1 MRNVSKNVF
10 LNALTCPVLGWM
22 LRTGEAPKP
31 RLTLGDRF
39 RFAQGREIGRR
50 ARTLYPDGLMVADVN
65 LSSAARKTTDAL
77 HSSVPAI
84 FEGAFLADG
93 FVTRA
98 DVLEQ
103 EAEGWH
109 LIEVKS
115 GTNDRMEYIDDMA
128 HTYMVADFCG
138 LKIGGVSL
146 FLVSRDF
153 RLGMAD
159 DALFTRI
166 DHTDEVL
173 ARVEELETIRREI
186 EEITRAEEKPE
197 PQLIMECRHCD
208 LFRICVGR
216 GIKNHIFDLPRL
228 SQTRF
233 GELVAH
239 GIVRIE
245 DIPNWFDLTENQ
257 TRVKDCVQCGES
269 YVGEELR
276 TELETIEWP
285 AYYLDFETMMTAIP
299 LYPDIAPYTQIPT
312 QYSVHVCSDV
322 GRVIEH
328 REYLADP
335 AGDCRRELAERL
347 LRDLGEQGSII
358 AYSSFENAVINGLAQ
373 LFPDLSDAL
382 GALRERIVD
391 LEAII
396 RRNYY
401 HPDFHGSTSIKAT
414 LPALVS
420 GMSYKGMEIGEGDS
434 ASAAFAYLAM
444 GTYWKPDE
452 VDTVKQNLLK
462 YCKQDTLAM
471 VKLHEKLTDVVKP
484 L

>member
-10 LNALTCPVLGWM
+10 LNALACPVLGWM
-22 LRTGEAPKP
+22 LRTGEAPRP

-39 RFAQGREIGRR
+39 RFEQGREVGRR

-65 LSSAARKTTDAL
+65 LTSAARKTDDAL
-77 HSSVPAI
+77 NSLVPAV

-98 DVLEQ
+98 DVLER
-103 EAEGWH
+103 EAEGWY
-109 LIEVKS
+109 LVEVKS
-115 GTNDRMEYIDDMA
+115 GANDRAEYIDDMA
-128 HTYMVADFCG
+128 HTYMVADSCG

-146 FLVSRDF
+146 LLVSRDF
-153 RLGMAD
+153 RLGMPD
-159 DALFTRI
+159 DALFARI
-166 DHTDEVL
+166 NHTEEVL
-173 ARVEELETIRREI
+173 ARVEELETIRWEI
-186 EEITRAEEKPE
+186 EEITRAEEKPG
-197 PQLIMECRHCD
+197 PQLIMGCRHCD
-208 LFRICVGR
+208 LFRSCVGE
-216 GIKNHIFDLPRL
+216 GIENHIFDLPRL

-233 GELVAH
+233 DQLVEQ

-245 DIPNWFDLTENQ
+245 DIPNGFDLTENQ
-257 TRVKDCVQCGES
+257 TRVKDCVQRGES
-269 YVGEELR
+269 YVGEGLR
-276 TELETIEWP
+276 TELEAIEWP

-299 LYPDIAPYTQIPT
+299 LYPDIAPYTQLPT
-312 QYSVHVCSDV
+312 QYSIHVCSDV
-322 GRVIEH
+322 GRVIGH
-328 REYLADP
+328 CEYLADP
-335 AGDCRRELAERL
+335 ARDCRRELAECL
-347 LRDLGEQGSII
+347 LRDLGKQGSII

-373 LFPDLSDAL
+373 PFPDLSDAL

-414 LPALVS
+414 LPALVP
-420 GMSYKGMEIGEGDS
+420 GMSYKGMKIGEGDS

-452 VDTVKQNLLK
+452 VEAVKRNLLK
-462 YCKQDTLAM
+462 YCKQDTLAV
-471 VKLHEKLTDVVKP
+471 VKLHEKLTDAVKS
-484 L
+484 

>member
-39 RFAQGREIGRR
+39 RFEQGREIGRR
-50 ARTLYPDGLMVADVN
+50 ARILYPDGLIVADVN
-65 LSSAARKTTDAL
+65 LSSAVRKTNDAL
-77 HSSVPAI
+77 SSSVPAI

-98 DVLEQ
+98 DVLER

-115 GTNDRMEYIDDMA
+115 GANDRVEYIDDMA
-128 HTYMVADFCG
+128 HTYMVADSCG

-146 FLVSRDF
+146 LLVSRDF

-159 DALFTRI
+159 DALFVRI
-166 DHTDEVL
+166 DHIDDVF
-173 ARVEELETIRREI
+173 ARVEELKNIRREI
-186 EEITRAEEKPE
+186 EEITRAPDKPE
-197 PQLIMECRHCD
+197 PQLITECRNCD
-208 LFRICVGR
+208 LFRQCVGK
-216 GIKNHIFDLPRL
+216 GIENHIFDLPRL

-233 GELVAH
+233 DELVEQ

-245 DIPNWFDLTENQ
+245 DIPDGFDLTESQ
-257 TRVKDCVQCGES
+257 ARVKDCVQRGES
-269 YVGEELR
+269 YIGEGLR
-276 TELETIEWP
+276 KELETIKWP
-285 AYYLDFETMMTAIP
+285 AYYLDFETTMTAIP
-299 LYPDIAPYTQIPT
+299 LYPDIAPYTQLPT

-322 GRVIEH
+322 GMVIEH
-328 REYLADP
+328 CEYLADP
-335 AGDCRRELAERL
+335 AWDCRRELAENL
-347 LRDLGEQGSII
+347 LHDLGEQGSII
-358 AYSSFENAVINGLAQ
+358 TYSSFERAIINGLAQ

-382 GALRERIVD
+382 GATRERIVD

-401 HPDFHGSTSIKAT
+401 HPDFHGSTSIKMT
-414 LPALVS
+414 LPALVP
-420 GMSYKGMEIGEGDS
+420 GMSYRGMQISEGDS

-444 GTYWKPDE
+444 GIHWKPNDVEE
-452 VDTVKQNLLK
+452 VKHNLLK
-462 YCKQDTLAM
+462 YCEQDTLAM
-471 VKLHEKLTDVVKP
+471 VKLHEKLADVVKP
-484 L
+484 

>member
-1 MRNVSKNVF
+1 
-10 LNALTCPVLGWM
+10 
-22 LRTGEAPKP
+22 
-31 RLTLGDRF
+31 
-39 RFAQGREIGRR
+39 
-50 ARTLYPDGLMVADVN
+50 
-65 LSSAARKTTDAL
+65 
-77 HSSVPAI
+77 
-84 FEGAFLADG
+84 
-93 FVTRA
+93 
-98 DVLEQ
+98 
-103 EAEGWH
+103 
-109 LIEVKS
+109 
-115 GTNDRMEYIDDMA
+115 
-128 HTYMVADFCG
+128 
-138 LKIGGVSL
+138 
-146 FLVSRDF
+146 
-153 RLGMAD
+153 
-159 DALFTRI
+159 
-166 DHTDEVL
+166 
-173 ARVEELETIRREI
+173 
-186 EEITRAEEKPE
+186 
-197 PQLIMECRHCD
+197 MECRHCD
-208 LFRICVGR
+208 LFRSCVGA
-216 GIKNHIFDLPRL
+216 GIENHIFDLPRL

-233 GELVAH
+233 DQLVEQ

-245 DIPNWFDLTENQ
+245 DSPNGFALTENQ
-257 TRVKDCVQCGES
+257 ARVKDCVQWGES
-269 YVGEELR
+269 YVGEGLR

-299 LYPDIAPYTQIPT
+299 LYPDIAPYTQLPT

-335 AGDCRRELAERL
+335 AGDCRRELAECL
-347 LRDLGEQGSII
+347 LHDLKKQGSII
-358 AYSSFENAVINGLAQ
+358 AYSNFERAVINGLAQ

-396 RRNYY
+396 RKNYY

-420 GMSYKGMEIGEGDS
+420 GMSYKGMKISEGDS

-471 VKLHEKLTDVVKP
+471 VKLHEKLMDVVKP
-484 L
+484 